1 MFKKSGKLIL
11 KDNKDFLI
19 FNNETGEHYNFTE
32 KLNEN
37 VFNTISLC
45 IKDITGGLLFESE
58 DKLEYRKLKPCIYNL
73 YLGEKNLT
81 EILFKN
87 VNKYIEIEFTTI
99 NQIYDE
105 AKEGDKKD
113 NESRECKNKE
123 NKS

>member
-11 KDNKDFLI
+11 KNNRDFYI

-37 VFNTISLC
+37 IFNTISLC
-45 IKDITGGLLFESE
+45 IKDIACGILFESE
-58 DKLEYRKLKPCIYNL
+58 DKLEYRKSKPCVYNL

-81 EILFKN
+81 EILFRN
-87 VNKYIEIEFTTI
+87 INKYIEIEFTTI
-99 NQIYDE
+99 KQIYDE
-105 AKEGDKKD
+105 AEEGDKKN
-113 NESRECKNKE
+113 NESREFKDN